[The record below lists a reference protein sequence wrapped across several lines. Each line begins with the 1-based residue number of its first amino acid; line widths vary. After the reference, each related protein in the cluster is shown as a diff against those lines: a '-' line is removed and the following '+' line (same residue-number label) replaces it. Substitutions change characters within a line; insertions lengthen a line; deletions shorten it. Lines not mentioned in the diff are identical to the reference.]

1 MPPVSSADVTLLLG
15 AFSRGEEDAAARLMP
30 AVYEELRARATA
42 YLRRERADH
51 TLQPTALVHEAYLKM
66 VDQRDADWKDRAH
79 FAAVAASLMRRILVQ
94 HARDRN
100 RQKRGG
106 HWEKV
111 YLDQTRELGTPEP
124 PDLLALDEA
133 LQNFGRTYPRESS
146 VVEMKFFAGMEAKEI
161 AEVLSVSPK
170 TVLRDWS
177 FAKAWL
183 SRALIQANA

>member
-1 MPPVSSADVTLLLG
+1 MNAPDEVTQPKGKWSAPDY
-15 AFSRGEEDAAARLMP
+15 SAADLAPL
-30 AVYEELRARATA
+30 VYDELRARAAA

-51 TLQPTALVHEAYLKM
+51 TLQPTALVHEAYLEM
-66 VDQRDADWKDRAH
+66 VDQRHTDWKDRAH
-79 FAAVAASLMRRILVQ
+79 FAGVAARLMRRILVQ

-100 RQKRGG
+100 CQKRGG
-106 HWEKV
+106 RWEKV

-133 LQNFGRTYPRESS
+133 LQKFGQSYPRESS

-161 AEVLSVSPK
+161 AEVLSVSQK

-183 SRALIQANA
+183 SRALEQANA